1 MRVARRRGER
11 SRKREGEEREELE
24 KKEKKEGAPAAGSG
38 RICTWTRPS
47 VEPLRPD
54 LAGLRGGGHR
64 GDGHDSPPLPLR
76 KKPHQDRSVRERE
89 RERVRVRVRE
99 S

>member
-11 SRKREGEEREELE
+11 SGKREGEEREELE

-38 RICTWTRPS
+38 RIRTWTRPS
-47 VEPLRPD
+47 VEPLQLD
-54 LAGLRGGGHR
+54 LAGLRGEGHR

-89 RERVRVRVRE
+89 RERVRVRE

>member
-1 MRVARRRGER
+1 MRVARQRGER
-11 SRKREGEEREELE
+11 SGKREGEEREELE
-24 KKEKKEGAPAAGSG
+24 KKAKKEGAPAAGSG

-47 VEPLRPD
+47 VEPLQLD
-54 LAGLRGGGHR
+54 LAGLRGEGHR

-76 KKPHQDRSVRERE
+76 KKPHQDRSMRE
-89 RERVRVRVRE
+89 RERVRARE